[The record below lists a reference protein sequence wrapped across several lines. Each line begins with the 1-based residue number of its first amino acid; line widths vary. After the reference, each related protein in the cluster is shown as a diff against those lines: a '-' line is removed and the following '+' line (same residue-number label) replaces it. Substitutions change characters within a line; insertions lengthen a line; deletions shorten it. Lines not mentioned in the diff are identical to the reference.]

1 MDAAV
6 ACFPGFVSAGGG
18 LALGGTYFHFIKEI
32 PMFAEYEVRLYFGGW
47 ESTKWVYLYAQ
58 FLTYPK
64 KRKSV
69 SSKGKKSTSETVATA
84 EDVAK
89 DLLKGVAQSH
99 SSSSSQVGDSGFLVP
114 PVTTSGS
121 SAISSG
127 IVSPAA
133 GVVSEGRSTPDNSR
147 IVIETSPVPEGAIL
161 HATAVSQYC
170 FKHGRITVPPR
181 VGFIASGFGNTDRWD
196 RLKSLR
202 RTKEGQKKFV
212 QLLRGGWKDES
223 EGDFWSFAE
232 CEPEGVKRGT
242 LIKGLKDV
250 MEGLEATQ

>member
-1 MDAAV
+1 M

-64 KRKSV
+64 KHKSDL
-69 SSKGKKSTSETVATA
+69 SKGLKSSSGGLATV

-89 DLLKGVAQSH
+89 DLLKGVVQSQ
-99 SSSSSQVGDSGFLVP
+99 SFEVDDSGVLVP
-114 PVTTSGS
+114 PVTTTTPSL
-121 SAISSG
+121 SG
-127 IVSPAA
+127 IVSPAPRLVY
-133 GVVSEGRSTPDNSR
+133 GETSTPDTSR
-147 IVIETSPVPEGAIL
+147 IFIEAASVPEGAML

-181 VGFIASGFGNTDRWD
+181 VAFIVSGFGNTDRWD

-202 RTKEGQKKFV
+202 QTKEGRKKFI

-232 CEPEGVKRGT
+232 CEPEGIKRGT
-242 LIKGLKDV
+242 LIKGLRDV
-250 MEGLEATQ
+250 MEGLEAPQ